1 MLPEYGR
8 HREENPHDVIFR
20 HHGDFCCFMGIV
32 RKYEKRHVNFRTVWY
47 NVGEGRSEY
56 GARTDARVFMRRTK
70 VFRI

>member
-1 MLPEYGR
+1 
-8 HREENPHDVIFR
+8 
-20 HHGDFCCFMGIV
+20 MGIV